1 MKHSRFGAS
10 RISTILNC
18 PGFNNAMQHH
28 DLSGNQLDGDE
39 AAADEGNAAHEAV
52 EHSLKLGLNPSDSIG
67 QVFNDHVLT
76 PVMAEHITVYTNHI
90 RSLRTLNPNAKSM
103 IECKVN
109 MSSVAPDVFGTG
121 DHIMIENTTLYIDDL
136 KYGFVV
142 VDEEDNPQC
151 AHYAVSTLDTFKLW
165 FKIKKVVCTIIQPRA
180 DHVKGSI
187 RSHEYTIEELM
198 EWRDKFVQGIAAARK
213 SDAPR
218 IAGAHCRNCPVRGT
232 CRARMIRTVFMCSLD
247 SPIES
252 CSNEEIENV
261 LRELPAIKKHL
272 SAVEVW
278 ATLLARSGKKFNDFK
293 LVKKRVK
300 AICNNEEELIKLVE
314 SKNLGKELLYHPG
327 AMKGKT
333 ALMPILKNVGIS
345 VDEHFTVPTG
355 QTVLVPLSNSSTAIS
370 RSAAGVF
377 KPIKF

>member
-1 MKHSRFGAS
+1 
-10 RISTILNC
+10 
-18 PGFNNAMQHH
+18 
-28 DLSGNQLDGDE
+28 
-39 AAADEGNAAHEAV
+39 
-52 EHSLKLGLNPSDSIG
+52 
-67 QVFNDHVLT
+67 
-76 PVMAEHITVYTNHI
+76 
-90 RSLRTLNPNAKSM
+90 
-103 IECKVN
+103 
-109 MSSVAPDVFGTG
+109 
-121 DHIMIENTTLYIDDL
+121 
-136 KYGFVV
+136 
-142 VDEEDNPQC
+142 
-151 AHYAVSTLDTFKLW
+151 
-165 FKIKKVVCTIIQPRA
+165 
-180 DHVKGSI
+180 
-187 RSHEYTIEELM
+187 
-198 EWRDKFVQGIAAARK
+198 
-213 SDAPR
+213 
-218 IAGAHCRNCPVRGT
+218 
-232 CRARMIRTVFMCSLD
+232 MCSLD